1 MSFWEGDSH
10 RPKRAEGNRH
20 GRYAEASPAA
30 GEPPNEKGAY
40 SAEESLV
47 RGGEDM
53 SEQEKKMMQTLAE
66 LAEKMPTEARTAWL
80 AYGMGLADGAKTV
93 EVQQAAG

>member
-1 MSFWEGDSH
+1 
-10 RPKRAEGNRH
+10 
-20 GRYAEASPAA
+20 
-30 GEPPNEKGAY
+30 
-40 SAEESLV
+40 
-47 RGGEDM
+47 M